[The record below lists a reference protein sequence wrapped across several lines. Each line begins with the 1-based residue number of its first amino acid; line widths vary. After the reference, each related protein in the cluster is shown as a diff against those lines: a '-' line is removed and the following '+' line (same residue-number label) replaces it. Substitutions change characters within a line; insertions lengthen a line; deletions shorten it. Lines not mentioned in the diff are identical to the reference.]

1 MFNPNKQMK
10 KGDGKHKGCKL
21 AKKESTGTNKS
32 RIYLLTDETRHRDH
46 RKQEM
51 DKGRRCK
58 VEQDTGEKGIK
69 SNQEA
74 THKLFIKTTLESGV
88 KLMPSEAK
96 TLSENPP
103 R

>member
-1 MFNPNKQMK
+1 M
-10 KGDGKHKGCKL
+10 
-21 AKKESTGTNKS
+21 
-32 RIYLLTDETRHRDH
+32 TDETRRRDH

-58 VEQDTGEKGIK
+58 VEQGTGEKGSKVIREQHI
-69 SNQEA
+69 NYLE
-74 THKLFIKTTLESGV
+74 KTTLESGV